1 MLSSAALTEVVTIKK
16 LLKWTINDFNKL
28 DASNMKH
35 DIEKVSRRHSR
46 SIYIVQS
53 PTLTA
58 FDPYN
63 GTQYTATFKLTFY
76 GIHGNFSVGSD
87 VLPWHGPDSYHC
99 YFNINDDSADMPCK
113 ETPWNNQIKKLTI
126 FLDVKGNR
134 SFYVSPFKKANP
146 NNLGNRLKEI
156 LEDDSDYKFTIKCG
170 ENSFAT
176 FKPFLAANSFFFRDM
191 FKSTT
196 QNLTMVEITDFK
208 SEVVQKMVEFCECH
222 NIKDVNGF
230 EDELFKISHKLQ
242 IPDLM
247 EFAVEKM
254 SQNANTSNIL
264 AFIQIA
270 IDYKLKDFEEWCMQF
285 AFRTKVNVK

>member
-1 MLSSAALTEVVTIKK
+1 MTSSAALTEVVTIKK
-16 LLKWTINDFNKL
+16 LFKWTINDFNKL

-35 DIEKVSRRHSR
+35 EIEKVSRRHSR

-58 FDPYN
+58 IDPYN
-63 GTQYTATFKLTFY
+63 DTKYTATFKLTFD
-76 GIHGNFSVGSD
+76 GIRGNFSVGSD
-87 VLPWHGPDSYHC
+87 VLPWSYGGSDSYHC
-99 YFNINDDSADMPCK
+99 YFNINDDPADMPGK
-113 ETPWNNQIKKLTI
+113 NTPWDNDIKTPWNDDIKKLTI

-134 SFYVSPFKKANP
+134 SFHVSPFKRVNP
-146 NNLGNRLKEI
+146 SNLGNRLKEI

-170 ENSFAT
+170 EISFAT

-196 QNLTMVEITDFK
+196 QNLSMIEITDFK
-208 SEVVQKMVEFCECH
+208 SEVVQKMIEFCESH
-222 NIKDVNGF
+222 NIKDVNGC

-247 EFAVEKM
+247 ACF
-254 SQNANTSNIL
+254 
-264 AFIQIA
+264 
-270 IDYKLKDFEEWCMQF
+270 
-285 AFRTKVNVK
+285 